1 MIELHPAIVHFPIAL
16 ITIAALFAV
25 LSLFSKKEFFKGAAF
40 WNLLIGV
47 VCAIAAVI
55 TGFMEEQSLVHND
68 EIHQALL
75 KHKYTGFGILIFSFI
90 LLTWGWVRKNKFRK
104 GEYVAWAISLLLGT
118 AAVFYQ
124 GFLGGKMVFE
134 QGAGVKPMEQY
145 LDHGSDSTKGH
156 SHSNSGHEHE
166 SADDATSPGKTK
178 PQHDHSST
186 PHEHSNKQDT
196 SKNQDTIQSKDKKKQ
211 LKDMK
216 Y

>member
-1 MIELHPAIVHFPIAL
+1 MIKLHPAIVHFPIAL

-25 LSLFSKKEFFKGAAF
+25 LSLFFKKEFFKGAAF

-47 VCAIAAVI
+47 VCAIAAVL
-55 TGFMEEQSLVHND
+55 TGFTEEQSLVHND
-68 EIHQALL
+68 DVHQTLV
-75 KHKYTGFGILIFSFI
+75 KHKFTGFGILIFSFI
-90 LLTWGWVRKNKFRK
+90 LLTWGWVRKNKFAK
-104 GEYVAWAISLLLGT
+104 GEYVAWAISLVLGT

-145 LDHGSDSTKGH
+145 MEHGSDSEKPH
-156 SHSNSGHEHE
+156 SHSNSGHDHG
-166 SADDATSPGKTK
+166 STDANAPGKAK
-178 PQHDHSST
+178 PPHDHSST
-186 PHEHSNKQDT
+186 PHEHANKQDT
-196 SKNQDTIQSKDKKKQ
+196 SKKQDTVQSKDKKKQ